1 MSFLVVGNCCLKL
14 NYLLC
19 GSKDISTKKKKKYL
33 TVSLIDLF
41 LNEDFKIDIQHET
54 IDDLFSNIR
63 KTNHLKDRI
72 SFISKI
78 SLKNNII

>member
-41 LNEDFKIDIQHET
+41 LNEHFKIEIQDET

-63 KTNHLKDRI
+63 YTKENK
-72 SFISKI
+72 SFER
-78 SLKNNII
+78 